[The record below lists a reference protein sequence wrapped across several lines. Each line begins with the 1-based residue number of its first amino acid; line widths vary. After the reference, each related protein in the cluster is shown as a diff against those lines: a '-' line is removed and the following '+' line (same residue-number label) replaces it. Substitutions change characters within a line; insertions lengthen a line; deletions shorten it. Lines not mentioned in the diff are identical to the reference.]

1 MGREKEERE
10 RGYWGEDFMLLKFIA
25 DHVFQVLCGFKET
38 PRKLLI
44 CAAVCVKVLVGLCWM

>member
-1 MGREKEERE
+1 
-10 RGYWGEDFMLLKFIA
+10 MLLKFMA

>member
-10 RGYWGEDFMLLKFIA
+10 RGYWGEDFMLLKFMA

-38 PRKLLI
+38 PRELLI
-44 CAAVCVKVLVGLCWM
+44 FAAVCVNILVGLCWM